1 MIYLRNG
8 VISMKKILAGLLIVI
23 SVFAF
28 TGYSNVVT
36 TTQEK
41 KTIIIGVMPDEDS
54 VPFIMADYLGY
65 FKKEGVNVKLLQF
78 KSAKDRDSAI
88 QGGKLDGAIAD
99 ILTVLFNNEGGFDVK
114 ITSKT
119 DGNYKLLAGKKSGIK
134 DLTDLKGKS
143 IAISKNTLIE
153 YLSDKILA
161 SVHYSD
167 KDIHKVIV
175 PQIPLRLEMLQN
187 NKIDGATL
195 PEPMAS
201 LAIKNGAKLIYDTKN
216 KELHPGILLF
226 TSKVLRENP
235 EDIKA
240 IYRAYNEAVNY
251 INTHPIASYID
262 IVIKKAGFPEQIK
275 KSIKL
280 PAYTKAEMPR
290 ASDFNNVLAWMRSK
304 GLIKGNYSLKDVSD
318 SSFVR

>member
-1 MIYLRNG
+1 
-8 VISMKKILAGLLIVI
+8 MKKLLTVLLIII
-23 SVFAF
+23 SIFTF
-28 TGYSNVVT
+28 TGYSNALTKEKV
-36 TTQEK
+36 K
-41 KTIIIGVMPDEDS
+41 KTILIGVMPDEDS
-54 VPFIMADYLGY
+54 VPFIIADYLGY

-119 DGNYKLLAGKKSGIK
+119 DGNYKLLAGGKSGINNLK
-134 DLTDLKGKS
+134 DLKGRS
-143 IAISKNTLIE
+143 IALSKNTLIE
-153 YLSDKILA
+153 YLSDKILET
-161 SVHYSD
+161 VKYTD
-167 KDIHKVIV
+167 KDIHKVII

-216 KELHPGILLF
+216 KGLKPGILLF
-226 TSKVLRENP
+226 TSKVLKENP
-235 EDIKA
+235 KDIKA

-251 INTHPIASYID
+251 INNKPAASYTDVLIA
-262 IVIKKAGFPEQIK
+262 KAGFPE
-275 KSIKL
+275 SISGSINL
-280 PAYTKAEMPR
+280 PLYTKAEMPKV
-290 ASDFNNVLAWMRSK
+290 SDFNNVVAWMRSK
-304 GLIKGNYSLKDVSD
+304 GLIKGKYSLKNVSD